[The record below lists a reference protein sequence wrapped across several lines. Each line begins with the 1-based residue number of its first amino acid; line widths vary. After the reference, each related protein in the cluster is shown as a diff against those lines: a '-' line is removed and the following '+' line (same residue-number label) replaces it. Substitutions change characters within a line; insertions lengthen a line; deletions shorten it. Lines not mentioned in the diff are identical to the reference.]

1 MQTIKQIAIVFLIS
15 LMAAACA
22 TSPVTLAEKYNLDGE
37 LEEATEIYKFRL
49 MSWETIDNQSL
60 IVQTG
65 PSEYYLI
72 VLRRSSPNLVFS
84 ESIGISDT
92 GNMVRSGYDRVIVEE
107 SGSLEPYVIQ
117 KIYKLKDREQANE
130 IKEKLG

>member
-1 MQTIKQIAIVFLIS
+1 ML
-15 LMAAACA
+15 AACA
-22 TSPVTLAEKYNLDGE
+22 TSPITLAEKYNLDGE
-37 LEEATEIYKFRL
+37 LEEASEIYKFRL

-65 PSEYYLI
+65 PNEYYLI
-72 VLRRSSPNLVFS
+72 VLRRPSPNLVFS
-84 ESIGISDT
+84 ESIAISDT
-92 GNMVRSGYDRVIVEE
+92 GNMVRPGYDRVIVEE
-107 SGSLEPYVIQ
+107 AARLEPYVIE